1 MFLRQLEYLTA
12 LARER
17 HFGRAAAACHVS
29 QPALSAGIRKLER
42 ELGVPLVYRHQR
54 YDELTPEGQELLGW
68 AQQAVASVDGLT
80 ADAARLRHELT
91 GTLRLGV
98 IPTALL
104 AVSLITGPLLD
115 RHPGVRV
122 EVRSLSSIEIA
133 RQLDNHNIDA
143 GVTYLDN
150 EPLGAVTATAIYTE
164 RYIFLT
170 ASDEPEG
177 TTISWAQLAG
187 IPLCLLTPDMQNR
200 RIVNAALN
208 AAGVEPATR
217 VEANSISALLSFA
230 RGGRPCVMAHT
241 WLALHGLPPG
251 MRGLTLTDPDI
262 THTIGLVTPNTQL
275 IQPIV
280 HALLASL
287 KTTDVDN
294 ELDRLQP
301 HS

>member
-1 MFLRQLEYLTA
+1 MPSLV
-12 LARER
+12 ER
-17 HFGRAAAACHVS
+17 
-29 QPALSAGIRKLER
+29 PATIRSEASAI
-42 ELGVPLVYRHQR
+42 YRHQR
-54 YDELTPEGQELLGW
+54 YDELTPEGMELLHW

-80 ADAARLRHELT
+80 AEAARLRHELT

-115 RHPGVRV
+115 RHPGVRI

-150 EPLGAVTATAIYTE
+150 EPLGSVIATAIYTE

-170 ASDEPEG
+170 ASDEPKG
-177 TTISWAQLAG
+177 PTIGWAQLAG
-187 IPLCLLTPDMQNR
+187 VPLCLLTPDMQNR
-200 RIVNAALN
+200 RIVNAALQ
-208 AAGVEPATR
+208 APGVEPATR
-217 VEANSISALLSFA
+217 IEANSISALLSFA

-241 WLALHGLPPG
+241 WLALNGLPPG
-251 MRGLTLTDPDI
+251 MRGLALMNPEI

-275 IQPIV
+275 VQPIV
-280 HALLASL
+280 RALQEGL
-287 KTTDVDN
+287 KTIHIDD
-294 ELDRLQP
+294 ELDHGLKPQCRP
-301 HS
+301 S